1 MKIQKYKKMTNG
13 RYKVTLDDF
22 DLILYEEVI
31 LKYNLL
37 IKKDIDKKLIDE
49 INKDNQYYEVYYSG
63 LNSIKSRF
71 RSVYELRE
79 LLRRKEYPIE
89 LVDSV
94 IDKLSSQGYL
104 NDESF
109 TKAYINNQLIVSNK
123 GPNKIKQELINHKI
137 DINIID
143 KELDIFTEEEMLEKI
158 EKLANR
164 FYKSN
169 RTRGGMVLKRKIM
182 TDLINYGYDGYLID
196 KVLNK
201 YDFNNNDDV
210 AKKEYD
216 KLYKKLSRKYSGDEL
231 KRKIKEKMYMKG
243 LKYEGMD

>member
-1 MKIQKYKKMTNG
+1 MTNG